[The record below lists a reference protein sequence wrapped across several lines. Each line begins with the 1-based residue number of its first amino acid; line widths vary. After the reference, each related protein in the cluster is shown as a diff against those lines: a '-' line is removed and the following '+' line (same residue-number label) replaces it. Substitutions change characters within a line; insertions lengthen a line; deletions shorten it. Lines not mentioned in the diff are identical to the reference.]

1 MRSLPLYMSITPD
14 SSRDY
19 SMATSAHIVSEADPT
34 PPMISVIIPAYNSAR
49 TIERCMAALVQ
60 QATARRFE
68 IIVVDS
74 GRDTTCLLAL
84 RVIPETRVFHY
95 ANRLMPPRAR
105 HLGATRARGELLA
118 FIDSDI
124 YPDQR
129 WIENVVRAAETGHDL
144 VCGSIANANPHSAV
158 SRAEQLLMFNE
169 FLPDAPQRP
178 SWFSL
183 SGNMVLRRSAYERF
197 GPFVD
202 VRAAEDIVFSRKLLA
217 AGGTILF
224 YPQMQVCHD
233 NRTHVRNYLRN
244 QVLLGKHTA
253 MARRLVPFA
262 DTQSYTLFVLLL
274 PVAPLAKLTKI
285 VLRLA
290 RWNPRNIL
298 RVVQEFPLFFTGICA
313 YCVGLASGV
322 VSPGPQTAELAQDS
336 RHIALPPSISPSE

>member
-1 MRSLPLYMSITPD
+1 MP
-14 SSRDY
+14 
-19 SMATSAHIVSEADPT
+19 TSAHIVSEADLT

-49 TIERCMAALVQ
+49 TIERCMASLALQ
-60 QATARRFE
+60 ETAHRFE

-74 GRDTTCLLAL
+74 GQDNTCTLARQVVPESRMVHSAQRLL
-84 RVIPETRVFHY
+84 
-95 ANRLMPPRAR
+95 PPRAR
-105 HLGATRARGELLA
+105 HLGATLARGELLA

-124 YPDQR
+124 YPDQG
-129 WIENVVRAAETGHDL
+129 WMDNVVRAAETGHDL
-144 VCGSIANANPHSAV
+144 VCGSIENANPHCAV

-178 SWFSL
+178 AWFSL
-183 SGNMVLRRSAYERF
+183 SGNMVLRHSAYERF

-224 YPQMQVCHD
+224 YPQMKVWHD

-244 QVLLGKHTA
+244 QLLLGKHTA

-262 DTQSYTLFVLLL
+262 DTPSYTLFVLLL
-274 PVAPLAKLTKI
+274 PLSPLAKLTKI

-290 RWNPRNIL
+290 QQNPRHINRI
-298 RVVQEFPLFFTGICA
+298 VQEFPLFFTGICA

-336 RHIALPPSISPSE
+336 ITIALPPRMSPSE